1 MLLLLDKLNVYNIQR
16 CSTRIHMDE
25 KNLYLKSIWN
35 VLAVGTQLTGVSCQG
50 CLGVQGDE
58 DSQGIG
64 DAQGSW
70 DLRG

>member
-1 MLLLLDKLNVYNIQR
+1 
-16 CSTRIHMDE
+16 MDE
-25 KNLYLKSIWN
+25 KNLYLKSSWN
-35 VLAVGTQLTGVSCQG
+35 VLVVGTQLTGVSCQG